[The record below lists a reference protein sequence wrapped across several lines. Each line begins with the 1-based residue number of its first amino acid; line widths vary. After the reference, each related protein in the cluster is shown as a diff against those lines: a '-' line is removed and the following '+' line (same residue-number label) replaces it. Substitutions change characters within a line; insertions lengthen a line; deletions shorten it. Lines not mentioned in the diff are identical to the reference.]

1 MSEKFDLNRWT
12 NIDHTLVLDLER
24 QIPVEMWLAFA
35 YTMAPDEVTAGCL
48 LIGELHVEP
57 MQFMQFIK

>member
-12 NIDHTLVLDLER
+12 NIDHTLVLER

-57 MQFMQFIK
+57 MQFIK